1 MNGDESKG
9 AVMSYEI
16 TTVDLW
22 FGEVEDRPGALAE
35 KLETLMRAGANLEF
49 AIMRPASDVLAGTS
63 LLFVAP
69 LIGEAQTQAAR
80 EAGLDRSGS
89 LHALRI
95 IGPDQPGQV
104 AGMARTLADAGIR
117 VSGLWAAAIGDRSV
131 QYLRLES
138 GADAKR
144 AAQLLAPRL
153 A

>member
-1 MNGDESKG
+1 MG
-9 AVMSYEI
+9 YEI

-35 KLETLMRAGANLEF
+35 KLEALLRAGANLEF
-49 AIMRPASDVLAGTS
+49 AIMRPSSDVLAGTS

-69 LIGEAQTQAAR
+69 LVGEAQTRAAR
-80 EAGLDRSGS
+80 EVGLDRSAA

-95 IGPDQPGQV
+95 IGPDRPGQV
-104 AGMARTLADAGIR
+104 AGIARTLADAGIR
-117 VSGLWAAAIGDRSV
+117 VCGLWAAAIGENSV

-138 GADAKR
+138 SADAKR

-153 A
+153 V

>member
-1 MNGDESKG
+1 
-9 AVMSYEI
+9 MSYEV

-35 KLETLMRAGANLEF
+35 ILEALLRAGANLEF

-69 LIGEAQTQAAR
+69 LVGEAQIQAAAEVGLER
-80 EAGLDRSGS
+80 SAG

-95 IGPDQPGQV
+95 VGPDRPGQV
-104 AGMARTLADAGIR
+104 AGIARTLADAGIR
-117 VSGLWAAAIGDRSV
+117 ICGLWAAAIGDHSV

-138 GADAKR
+138 SADTKR
-144 AAQLLAPRL
+144 AAQLLVPRL